1 MLDKFGDSAL
11 TSAIN
16 ALKMF
21 VKECKAKMLFFINM
35 PIIRHIASLY
45 PEAREEIY
53 RDLGREIRV
62 LFSDISDTSDEA
74 VIAQIKKIDQRI
86 LENLH
91 QKCDTNK
98 NLKDFS
104 KEILANIYDAF
115 RRSRG
120 K

>member
-1 MLDKFGDSAL
+1 
-11 TSAIN
+11 
-16 ALKMF
+16 MF
-21 VKECKAKMLFFINM
+21 VKECKTKMLFFINM